1 MIKDE
6 YLVSVEFADG
16 SVEKVDKE
24 IFELL
29 TTNVIDWPNDEESYF
44 GRDELTGKMADVV
57 DVEIDGITY
66 TVNIYHVADIENGDY
81 KIYEA
86 DGQILE

>member
-1 MIKDE
+1 MIK
-6 YLVSVEFADG
+6 VEFADG

-29 TTNVIDWPNDEESYF
+29 TTKVIDWPNVDEESYF
-44 GRDELTGKMADVV
+44 GRDELTGKIADVV
-57 DVEIDGITY
+57 DIEIDGMTY

-81 KIYEA
+81 RIYE
-86 DGQILE
+86 

>member
-29 TTNVIDWPNDEESYF
+29 TTKVIDWPNVDEESYF
-44 GRDELTGKMADVV
+44 GRDELTGLMADVV
-57 DVEIDGITY
+57 DIEVDGTTY
-66 TVNIYHVADIENGDY
+66 TVNIYYVADIENGDY
-81 KIYEA
+81 KIYE
-86 DGQILE
+86 

>member
-1 MIKDE
+1 MIK
-6 YLVSVEFADG
+6 VEFADG

-29 TTNVIDWPNDEESYF
+29 TTKVIDWPNVDEESYF
-44 GRDELTGKMADVV
+44 GRDELTGKPSDVV
-57 DVEIDGITY
+57 DVEIDGMTY

-81 KIYEA
+81 RIYE
-86 DGQILE
+86 